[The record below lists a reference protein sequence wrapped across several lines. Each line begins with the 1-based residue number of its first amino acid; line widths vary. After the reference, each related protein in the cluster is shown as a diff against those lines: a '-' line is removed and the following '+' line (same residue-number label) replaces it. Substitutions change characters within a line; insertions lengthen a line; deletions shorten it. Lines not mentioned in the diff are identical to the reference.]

1 MTFFTPGHLY
11 TRDGNAAKL
20 AATYAAAWETVRHLH
35 PDAILNTTTGYNT
48 TTVHD
53 PELTE
58 HLTDLQLAAL
68 ATGGHIPY
76 GAAVHRHSAGPDSK
90 PTIRV
95 NIHGND

>member
-11 TRDGNAAKL
+11 TRDGNAAEL
-20 AATYAAAWETVRHLH
+20 RDTYQAAWETVRHLH
-35 PDAILNTTTGYNT
+35 PAAVLDTTTGYNA
-48 TTVHD
+48 TTVHLD

-76 GAAVHRHSAGPDSK
+76 GAAVHRDSTGSR

>member
-11 TRDGNAAKL
+11 TRHGNAAEL
-20 AATYAAAWETVRHLH
+20 TATYAAAWETVRHLH
-35 PDAILNTTTGYNT
+35 PDAVLDTTTGYNT
-48 TTVHD
+48 TTVHLD

-68 ATGGHIPY
+68 ATRGHIPY
-76 GAAVHRHSAGPDSK
+76 GAAVHQDSTGSR